1 MFSKHKADIVFQ
13 TKRLT
18 FIWVTYTM
26 DGRVKSLD
34 GNQYAQVL
42 SNGTYFADIYPM
54 AKKDDSGKA
63 IRMFV
68 MELDVPEELTADV
81 SKEQNSSGT

>member
-1 MFSKHKADIVFQ
+1 MWATDN
-13 TKRLT
+13 
-18 FIWVTYTM
+18 M
-26 DGRVKSLD
+26 GGRVKYLD
-34 GNQYAQVL
+34 GNRYTQVL

>member
-1 MFSKHKADIVFQ
+1 MWATDN
-13 TKRLT
+13 
-18 FIWVTYTM
+18 M
-26 DGRVKSLD
+26 GGRVKYLD
-34 GNQYAQVL
+34 GNRYTQVL

-81 SKEQNSSGT
+81 SKD